1 MRSIQLV
8 IDIGSKFTT
17 ITQQGKG
24 FITKDASLVFI
35 SNRRNKVELIEV
47 GRGVSSYI
55 GQTRSN
61 EQVIAPIKEGAIYH
75 ERAAVLMYR
84 AYLKKIVGESIF
96 RPKVKAIACV
106 SCGLTNSEKKDVE
119 KVLLA
124 AGISEVII
132 LESPLAAY
140 AGINDGTAQCL
151 VDIGASK
158 TEIAIV
164 SRDGIVAGCSVNI
177 GGSTINQAIMD
188 CLLDELG
195 VKLAVERI
203 EIIKKQLAT
212 LGDGEN
218 FAVNEIVTRIG
229 SNEQTTIQIHSSM
242 IKRAIQPLIKN
253 ICTAILS
260 MLSQVPDN
268 IGNEIATNGI
278 FLYGGTSR
286 MNGICEYIANDVGLP
301 VRRSENP
308 ENVVVNG
315 GMYYIDHKEQLSSLL
330 NVVNLK

>member
-1 MRSIQLV
+1 
-8 IDIGSKFTT
+8 
-17 ITQQGKG
+17 
-24 FITKDASLVFI
+24 
-35 SNRRNKVELIEV
+35 
-47 GRGVSSYI
+47 
-55 GQTRSN
+55 
-61 EQVIAPIKEGAIYH
+61 
-75 ERAAVLMYR
+75 MYR